1 MCNTRFN
8 THCVHVFIYL
18 NLSLIHLPICQ
29 TAFVSQVSESYMDFV
44 FVNTNLIWWWTRIEG
59 PEGLCQICICID
71 HIYLS
76 CLFSRWISVE
86 GHQKCL
92 TTICICI
99 CIHKNIN
106 VCSCLLV
113 IWKTRIE
120 GQQGRE
126 ILLLNSSLGRSRS
139 ASWNIKQ
146 I

>member
-1 MCNTRFN
+1 MCTCFHISKYKID
-8 THCVHVFIYL
+8 TSPYL
-18 NLSLIHLPICQ
+18 SNSICLSGIWKLHGLCICKYKFCLVMNEHKKVQ
-29 TAFVSQVSESYMDFV
+29 RDCAKFV
-44 FVNTNLIWWWTRIEG
+44 FVLILYI
-59 PEGLCQICICID
+59 I
-71 HIYLS
+71 